1 MKVGMRS
8 VSQFPASVKRRQ
20 RGLALAD
27 MALWVVVGAAVVAGA
42 MMTYN
47 YLKGSVGAGEM
58 GEKTALMVSDI
69 QKNWKSA
76 GTFASVSPAEVNK
89 LSLIRNPLKFDG
101 TNLLDGWGNTMA
113 LTGGAA
119 SFSLT
124 IGGATV
130 PMQQD
135 DCATVVHRLA
145 PMAAAIRV
153 GADAAAAAGA
163 ITGGNVYKTGAV
175 VTQAGLTD
183 GCSAA
188 NPIIAA
194 QFRP

>member
-1 MKVGMRS
+1 MQVGINSMSKNRFAAMRS
-8 VSQFPASVKRRQ
+8 RQ

-27 MALWVVVGAAVVAGA
+27 LALWVVVGGIIIAGG

-47 YLKGSVGAGEM
+47 YLKGSVSAGDM

-69 QKNWKSA
+69 QKNWKNA
-76 GTFASVSPAEVNK
+76 GSFTSVSPAEVNK

-101 TNLLDGWGNTMA
+101 TNLVDAWGNTMT
-113 LTGGAA
+113 LSGGSA
-119 SFSLT
+119 SFSVT

-135 DCATVVHRLA
+135 DCATVVNRIA
-145 PMAAAIRV
+145 PMAASVRV
-153 GADAAAAAGA
+153 GSDAAAAAGA
-163 ITGGNVYKTGAV
+163 ISGGTAYKTGATI
-175 VTQAGLTD
+175 TQAGLTT
-183 GCSAA
+183 GCSSA

-194 QFRP
+194 QFR

>member
-1 MKVGMRS
+1 MQVSKQSIFMSRVATKRS
-8 VSQFPASVKRRQ
+8 RQ

-27 MALWVVVGAAVVAGA
+27 LALWVVVGGVIVAGA

-47 YLKGSVGAGEM
+47 YLKGSVSAGDL

-69 QKNWKSA
+69 QKNWKNA
-76 GTFASVSPAEVNK
+76 GTFTSVSPAEVNK

-101 TNLLDGWGNTMA
+101 TNLVDAWGNTMT
-113 LTGGAA
+113 LNGGSA
-119 SFSLT
+119 SFALT
-124 IGGATV
+124 IGGSTV

-135 DCATVVHRLA
+135 DCATVVNRIA
-145 PMAAAIRV
+145 PMAASVRV
-153 GADAAAAAGA
+153 GPDAAAAAGA
-163 ITGGNVYKTGAV
+163 ISGGTAYKTGA
-175 VTQAGLTD
+175 TINQAGLTD

-194 QFRP
+194 QFR

>member
-1 MKVGMRS
+1 MQVAMNKKTLGS
-8 VSQFPASVKRRQ
+8 LKAKRNRQ

-27 MALWVVVGAAVVAGA
+27 LALWVVVGGVIIAGG

-47 YLKGSVGAGEM
+47 FLKGSVSAGDM

-69 QKNWKSA
+69 QKNWKNA
-76 GTFASVSPAEVNK
+76 GTFASVNPAEVNK
-89 LSLIRNPLKFDG
+89 LSLVRNPLKYDG
-101 TNLLDGWGNTMA
+101 TNLLDGWGNTMT
-113 LTGGAA
+113 LNGGAA
-119 SFSLT
+119 SFALT
-124 IGGATV
+124 IGGSTV

-135 DCATVVHRLA
+135 DCATVVQRIA
-145 PMAAAIRV
+145 QMATSVRV

-163 ITGGNVYKTGAV
+163 ITGGNVYKSGATI
-175 VTQAGLTD
+175 TQAGLTG

-194 QFRP
+194 QFR